1 LDGRFATEWS
11 LTTMGRASLYG
22 MVVLA
27 VVVAVAAFAWSSVDF
42 AMAANTGEGCLSGML
57 TVLGLPTVILG
68 FVYVF
73 TAPEN
78 VKVVYND
85 TTVGDAVSE
94 EGRAVRIGRAIG
106 VIDGEDGVAER
117 PLDDVMKADPTL
129 NGRFTIRTPWS
140 AVFLVIMTLGAIV
153 PLGLGTAITVGAFIS
168 AEDPI
173 HVSRQFECEYQAV
186 AYLCDENSNLEDMWG
201 YCENH
206 TAVDGYWRC
215 TDDFGDRD
223 AWSQSANWSH
233 LMDGTGPD
241 GIDMQALRDEALS
254 DGLLGFSPLGFIA
267 VVIVL
272 AALFS
277 SAPLLLGLTPRRFLV
292 DDEDGETHGRN
303 AYTYLYATAIGSAT
317 ALEHVHD
324 ASELETL
331 AEGALAMGLGLTTRR
346 SNLGKLLRMF
356 R

>member
-1 LDGRFATEWS
+1 
-11 LTTMGRASLYG
+11 MGRASLYG

-27 VVVAVAAFAWSSVDF
+27 VVVAVAAFSWYLVDF

-57 TVLGLPTVILG
+57 TILGLPAVIAG

-85 TTVGDAVSE
+85 ATVGDAVSE
-94 EGRAVRIGRAIG
+94 EGRSVRIGRAMGI
-106 VIDGEDGVAER
+106 IEGEDGVAER
-117 PLDDVMKADPTL
+117 PLEDVMKADPTL

-140 AVFLVIMTLGAIV
+140 TVFIVVMILGAGL
-153 PLGLGTAITVGAFIS
+153 PLIIGTSIAVGAFVT
-168 AEDPI
+168 ADDHI

-223 AWSQSANWSH
+223 AWSQSANWTH
-233 LMDGTGPD
+233 LLDGTGPE
-241 GIDMQALRDEALS
+241 GVDMQALRDEAIN
-254 DGLLGFSPLGFIA
+254 DALLGFSPLGFIA
-267 VVIVL
+267 VVMVL

-317 ALEHVHD
+317 PLEHVDD

-331 AEGALAMGLGLTTRR
+331 AAGALVMALGLTTRR
-346 SNLGKLLRMF
+346 SSLGRLLR
-356 R
+356 RIR